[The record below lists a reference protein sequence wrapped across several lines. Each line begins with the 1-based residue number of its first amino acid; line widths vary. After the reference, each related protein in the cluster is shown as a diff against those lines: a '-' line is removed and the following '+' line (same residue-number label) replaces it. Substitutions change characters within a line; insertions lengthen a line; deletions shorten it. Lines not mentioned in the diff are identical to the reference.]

1 MKFILPDGKKD
12 NAEINADYE
21 AAERFERIRVGGLG
35 VFYPEAFRTR
45 FIPYEAMDQVFIRIH
60 EVNGKLCCGSTV
72 FQYFR
77 LVFVKNGKEFAD
89 YINEDEDAMRDA
101 LKAIEKKAPK
111 VKIGL

>member
-1 MKFILPDGKKD
+1 MKFYLPEGKTESS
-12 NAEINADYE
+12 EINADYE
-21 AAERFERIRVGGLG
+21 SAERFERIRVGGLG

-45 FIPYEAMDQVFIRIH
+45 FIPYEAVEQVFIRIH

-77 LVFVKNGKEFAD
+77 LVFVKNGKEIAD
-89 YINEDEDAMRDA
+89 YINEDEEAMRGA